1 VRGPCRIFE
10 KRADVFV
17 GTPMLLRTSERKIM
31 RMIGTLGI
39 AASVIL
45 TCHEGAAAS
54 PAGAA
59 MKEAATAASMVQ
71 MVQRGHFWADRIDQ
85 ARSDADTARQTGQQS
100 HKHSRRKH

>member
-1 VRGPCRIFE
+1 MRGPCRIFE

-45 TCHEGAAAS
+45 TCHEGAAAT
-54 PAGAA
+54 PAGTAIKQAA
-59 MKEAATAASMVQ
+59 AAAAL
-71 MVQRGHFWADRIDQ
+71 VQREQFLPDRIDR
-85 ARSDADTARQTGQQS
+85 ARSDADTARQMGQQRYKRS
-100 HKHSRRKH
+100 KRKR